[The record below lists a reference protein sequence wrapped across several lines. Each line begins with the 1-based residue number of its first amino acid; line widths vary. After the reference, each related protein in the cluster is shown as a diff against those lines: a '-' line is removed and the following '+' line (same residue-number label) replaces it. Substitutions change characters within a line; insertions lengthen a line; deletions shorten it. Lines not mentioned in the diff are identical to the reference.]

1 MLSLVLGSE
10 IIDSLVAAIVS
21 TYSKLELLD
30 LSWVESNLH
39 HLNCRCLN
47 SWTVVIYFLSLKL
60 IEKMR
65 RYMAYQ
71 LLRGVVYGDSNS
83 D

>member
-10 IIDSLVAAIVS
+10 ITDSLVATIAS

-39 HLNCRCLN
+39 QLNCRCLN
-47 SWTVVIYFLSLKL
+47 SWTVVMYFLSPNRENEE
-60 IEKMR
+60 I
-65 RYMAYQ
+65 YSVSTTAWG
-71 LLRGVVYGDSNS
+71 GVWGFKFRA
-83 D
+83 